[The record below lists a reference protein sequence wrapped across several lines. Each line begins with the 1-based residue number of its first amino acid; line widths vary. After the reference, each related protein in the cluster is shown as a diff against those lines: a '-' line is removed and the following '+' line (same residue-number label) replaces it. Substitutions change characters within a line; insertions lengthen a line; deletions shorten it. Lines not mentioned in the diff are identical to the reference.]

1 MKRKARESDDTPRV
15 GDVDGNLG
23 PRLPPP
29 VGDLAPRR
37 RGLRAAVSL
46 VVLVAVTGVA
56 LQAHAGDARE
66 TCRRTQLGAA
76 NKLYERSYACWARGF
91 NSLGFDPF
99 ACLVESEDRFRASY
113 ASAAAKA
120 AKAGF
125 QCALRMPVDSL
136 LSIAAGDVDPV
147 VGAIAGNV
155 DLADTTD
162 RKLRASRMSAAGTYA
177 ARAFN
182 AEIGFAKDDDAAR
195 LGKRI
200 ADARRKLETSFANA
214 LRSGTKHGIVYDGL
228 AADPI
233 ADSLAAAASLW
244 ERMTRA
250 SNGSFTVAGT
260 IFAAESSFVDFD
272 VNDTSTVP
280 VSNDNN
286 SAAQPLPVPSTVG
299 GYVNVSQFG
308 PKGNSFAAGDTDDL
322 YLASLRAG
330 QVVVLVLGDD
340 PNPDDPN
347 RIDLDLKLSG
357 QAIPKPII
365 AEGTGSI
372 ELIVAPADGTYFIDV
387 YPYSLCHCG
396 GTYTLSIGQTVPPAA
411 ARAERT
417 DVEFVPGQLIVKL
430 RALPDASS
438 SASVSAL
445 RHPKPA
451 LPKELGLEK
460 LSGDESREML
470 VRLPT
475 AGAAKTAAFQA
486 LGAASDRQRL
496 AAESPSADDLARRE
510 TVLALKELRKRPEI
524 QSVELNTIMRP
535 SFVPAD
541 TYYPLQW
548 NYPLI
553 HLPQAWDIVTGDPNV
568 VVAVVDT
575 GVRLDHPD
583 LQGQLIA
590 GYDFVSDSTRARDGN
605 GIDPDPNDPGDR
617 GSGAGASSFHGTHVA
632 GTIAAA
638 TNNGIGVAGVAWGSK
653 VMPVRVLGVNGGTQY
668 DVMQGVRYAAGLEND
683 SGTLPAKPADVINLS
698 LGGGGFSQSA
708 QDVFTQARDAG
719 VIVVAAAGND
729 ATSAPSF
736 PASYAGVVSVAAVDL
751 NRNPAPYSNFG
762 PSIDIAAPGGDTSV
776 DRNAD
781 GYADGVLSTLAD
793 DSVSPPAFVYAF
805 YQGTSMATPHVSGV
819 FALMRSVDPTIS
831 PATIDAL
838 LALGS
843 LTEDI
848 GSPGRDDRT
857 GWGLVDARAA
867 VIAAGAPATGP
878 AMPLSVTPSGLNFG
892 LSIDTLD
899 FNVANAGSDPLSVTS
914 VSVDDAG
921 SVPWLSLAPVSVD
934 GAGLGSYRA
943 TVNRATLPAKSYS
956 YAATL
961 SIVSTGGTAHIP
973 VVMRVGG
980 ATTSDA
986 GFHYVLL
993 VDAQSLEPIAEVALS
1008 VSDGVYPYSFA
1019 DVPQGDYLVIA
1030 GSDLDNDGLIC
1041 DGGEACG
1048 SYPTLDLPAPLT
1060 VDQDMLDKDFGTAFR
1075 QSIGSGAAAS
1085 NPVPGLLRRLR

>member
-1 MKRKARESDDTPRV
+1 V

-23 PRLPPP
+23 PRLPPR

-37 RGLRAAVSL
+37 IGLRAAVSF
-46 VVLVAVTGVA
+46 VVLAAVTSVA
-56 LQAHAGDARE
+56 LHAHAGDARE
-66 TCRRTQLGAA
+66 TCRRTQLDAA
-76 NKLYERSYACWARGF
+76 SKLYERRYACWTKGF
-91 NSLGFDPF
+91 KSLAFDLS
-99 ACLVESEDRFRASY
+99 ACLGKAEDRFLASY

-125 QCALRMPVDSL
+125 ECGLRMPVESL
-136 LSIAAGDVDPV
+136 LSVAAGDVDPV

-155 DLADTTD
+155 DLANTTD
-162 RKLRASRMSAAGTYA
+162 RKLRASRMGAVGTYA

-182 AEIGFAKDDDAAR
+182 AEMGFAKDGDAAR
-195 LGKRI
+195 LGRRLD
-200 ADARRKLETSFANA
+200 DARLKLEKSFASA
-214 LRSGTKHGIVYDGL
+214 LSSGAKHGIAYDGV

-250 SNGSFTVAGT
+250 TNGAFTVAGT
-260 IFAAESSFVDFD
+260 IFAAESTFVDSD
-272 VNDTSTVP
+272 VNDTSTMP
-280 VSNDNN
+280 APNDINIL
-286 SAAQPLPVPSTVG
+286 AQALPVPATVG
-299 GYVNVSQFG
+299 GYVNVAGFG
-308 PKGNSFAAGDTDDL
+308 PAGDSFSAGDTHDL

-330 QVVVLVLGDD
+330 QVVVLVLGDVPD
-340 PNPDDPN
+340 PNDPN
-347 RIDLDLKLSG
+347 RVDLDLKLSG
-357 QAIPKPII
+357 QAIPAPIYS
-365 AEGTGSI
+365 EGTGSI

-387 YPYSLCHCG
+387 YPYALCHCG
-396 GTYTLSIGQTVPPAA
+396 GTYTLSIGQTVPAAA

-430 RALPDASS
+430 RQPGDANA
-438 SASVSAL
+438 SAGVSAL
-445 RHPKPA
+445 RHPAPV

-460 LSGDESREML
+460 LAGDASREML
-470 VRLPT
+470 VQLPPP
-475 AGAAKTAAFQA
+475 GPAKTATFQA
-486 LGAASDRQRL
+486 LGAASAQQRL
-496 AAESPSADDLARRE
+496 AAQSPSADDLARRE

-524 QSVELNTIMRP
+524 ESVELNTIMRP
-535 SFVPAD
+535 SVVPAD
-541 TYYPLQW
+541 PYYTLQW

-583 LQGQLIA
+583 LQGQLVP
-590 GYDFVSDSTRARDGN
+590 GYDFVSDAARARDGD

-617 GSGAGASSFHGTHVA
+617 GAGTGASSFHGTHVA
-632 GTIAAA
+632 GTVAAA
-638 TNNGIGVAGVAWGSK
+638 TNNGIGVAGVAWGAR

-683 SGTLPAKPADVINLS
+683 SGTLPPKPVDVINLS
-698 LGGGGFSQSA
+698 LGGGGFSQTA
-708 QDVFTQARDAG
+708 QDVFTAARAAG

-729 ATSAPSF
+729 STSAPSF

-751 NRNPAPYSNFG
+751 NRNPAWYSNFG
-762 PSIDIAAPGGDTSV
+762 PLVDIAAPGGDTSA

-793 DSVSPPAFVYAF
+793 DSVSPTVFVYAF

-831 PATIDAL
+831 PATIDTL
-838 LALGS
+838 LSQGK

-848 GSPGRDDRT
+848 GAPGRDDRT
-857 GWGLVDARAA
+857 GWGLIDARAA
-867 VIAAGAPATGP
+867 VIAAGAPDTGP
-878 AMPLSVTPSGLNFG
+878 GVSLSVTPSGLNFG
-892 LSIDTLD
+892 LSLDTID
-899 FNVANAGSDPLSVTS
+899 FNVANAGSDPLTVTS
-914 VSVDDAG
+914 VTVVDAG
-921 SVPWLSLAPVSVD
+921 SVPWLSLAPASVD
-934 GAGLGSYRA
+934 GAGLGTYRA
-943 TVNRATLPAKSYS
+943 TVDRTSLTQTPKS
-956 YAATL
+956 YAAT
-961 SIVSTGGTAHIP
+961 IDVVSSGGTVHVP

-986 GFHYVLL
+986 GFHYILL
-993 VDAQSLEPIAEVALS
+993 VDAQSLEPIDEIATGAT
-1008 VSDGVYPYSFA
+1008 DGVYPYSFSN
-1019 DVPQGDYLVIA
+1019 VPQGDYLVIA
-1030 GSDLDNDGLIC
+1030 GTDMDDDKLIC

-1060 VDQDMLDKDFGTAFR
+1060 VDHDISNADFGTAFR
-1075 QSIGSGAAAS
+1075 QSIGSGASAA
-1085 NPVPGLLRRLR
+1085 NPASGLVRRHR

>member
-76 NKLYERSYACWARGF
+76 NKLYGRSYACWARAF
-91 NSLGFDPF
+91 KTLAFDPF
-99 ACLVESEDRFRASY
+99 ACLVKSEDRFRASY

-162 RKLRASRMSAAGTYA
+162 RKLRASRMGVAGTYA

-214 LRSGTKHGIVYDGL
+214 LTSGTKHGIVYDGL

-260 IFAAESSFVDFD
+260 IFAAESSFVDSD

-280 VSNDNN
+280 ASNDNN

-299 GYVNVSQFG
+299 GYVNPIHTG
-308 PKGNSFAAGDTDDL
+308 PSGNSFFAGDQHDL
-322 YLASLRAG
+322 YLVSLRAG
-330 QVVVLVLGDD
+330 QVVLLVLGDD
-340 PNPDDPN
+340 PGQEN
-347 RIDLDLKLSG
+347 LDLKMTS
-357 QAIPKPII
+357 QANPI
-365 AEGTGSI
+365 GTTSQGSGSI
-372 ELIVAPADGTYFIDV
+372 EMTVAPADGSYFIDV
-387 YPYSLCHCG
+387 FPHPGCISCG
-396 GTYTLSIGQTVPPAA
+396 GTYTLSIGQTVPEAA
-411 ARAERT
+411 AHAERT

-430 RALPDASS
+430 RDPPAVSGG
-438 SASVSAL
+438 VSAL
-445 RHPKPA
+445 RHPKPE

-460 LSGDESREML
+460 LAGEPPREIL
-470 VRLPT
+470 VQLPK
-475 AGAAKTAAFQA
+475 GAAATASFQA
-486 LGAASDRQRL
+486 LGAASERQNL
-496 AAESPSADDLARRE
+496 TAQSLSSDEMARQE
-510 TVLALKELRKRPEI
+510 TLLALEALRKRPEVE
-524 QSVELNTIMRP
+524 SAELNTILRP
-535 SFVPAD
+535 SLVPAD

-553 HLPQAWDIVTGDPNV
+553 HLPQAWDITTGSSNV
-568 VVAVVDT
+568 IVAVVDT

-583 LQGQLIA
+583 LQGQFVP
-590 GYDFVSDSTRARDGN
+590 GYDFISDSARARDGN

-638 TNNGIGVAGVAWGSK
+638 TNNGIGVAGVAWGVK

-668 DVMQGVRYAAGLEND
+668 DVLQGVRYAAGLEND
-683 SGTLPAKPADVINLS
+683 SGTLPVNRADIINLS
-698 LGGGGFSQSA
+698 LGGGGPSDTA
-708 QDVFTQARDAG
+708 QAVYTDARAAG

-729 ATSAPSF
+729 ASSARAF
-736 PASYAGVVSVAAVDL
+736 PASYVGVVSVAAVDL

-762 PSIDIAAPGGDTSV
+762 QDVDIAAPGGDTSV

-819 FALMRSVDPTIS
+819 FALMRSIDPNIS
-831 PATIDAL
+831 PDTIDAL
-838 LALGS
+838 LAMGK

-848 GSPGRDDRT
+848 GTPGRDDRT
-857 GWGLVDARAA
+857 GWGLIDARAA

-878 AMPLSVTPSGLNFG
+878 IVSLSVTPSGLNFG

-914 VSVDDAG
+914 VSVDNAG

-934 GAGLGSYRA
+934 GAGLGGYRA
-943 TVNRATLPAKSYS
+943 TVNRATLFAKS
-956 YAATL
+956 YAATV